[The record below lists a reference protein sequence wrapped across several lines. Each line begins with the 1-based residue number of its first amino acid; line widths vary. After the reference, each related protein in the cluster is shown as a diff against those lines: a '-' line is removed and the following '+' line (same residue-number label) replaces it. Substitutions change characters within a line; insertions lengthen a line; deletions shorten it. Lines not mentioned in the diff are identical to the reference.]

1 MKHLLLVVSVVFFL
15 SSCYNVNENE
25 TTVPDVLLTKD
36 QLVEVLTEIQLVEA
50 GFSISESRIFEKKRK
65 PKFYDKILNKYGI
78 TLVQLRT
85 NVNYYQATPK
95 VMEEIYESV
104 LANLSR
110 IQSEVL
116 LENER
121 IQKEK
126 DSIALVLDTL
136 SLVKPVDSILI
147 KK

>member
-1 MKHLLLVVSVVFFL
+1 MRHLLLVVSVIFSL
-15 SSCYNVNENE
+15 TSCYNVNENK
-25 TTVPDVLLTKD
+25 TTIPDVLLTKE
-36 QLVEVLTEIQLVEA
+36 QVVEVLTEIQLVEA
-50 GFSISESRIFEKKRK
+50 GFSISETKTIEKKRK
-65 PKFYDKILNKYGI
+65 PKFYDKILDKYGI
-78 TLVQLRT
+78 TLVQLRA

-110 IQSEVL
+110 IQSEVS

-126 DSIALVLDTL
+126 DSIALALDTL
-136 SLVKPVDSILI
+136 SLEKPTDSILL